1 VGRRA
6 GLDRYDL
13 EEDRQGS
20 LTMSSR
26 KSAALER
33 RLRSGIAAAA
43 TILLA
48 ACGGNAEQQ
57 FPPPDVSVAAVVQKS
72 VTEWD
77 DYSGHIEAIESAEIR
92 PRVSGHLRRVHY
104 KEGGL
109 VRKGQVL
116 FSIDDREYAAAAEA
130 ARADAA
136 RAAAR
141 VALAKQELNRAEAL
155 IAARAVSQGE
165 LDTRRMEAQQADAD
179 LLAAQARQAQ
189 AELDLGFTR
198 VTAPFAG
205 RAGAALIKP
214 GNIVSQNETLLT
226 TLVSV
231 DPVYVTFTGDE
242 RAYLRYQDLARN
254 GTRQSSR
261 DARNPVLVG
270 LANEEGFPHR
280 GEMDFVDNALDPE
293 SGTIRARA
301 VLPNPDGVFTPGLFA
316 RVRLLG
322 GSQEN
327 ALLIHEQA
335 VLTDQ
340 DRRYVYVL
348 GANSS
353 AERRDVTLGP
363 TIESLRIVQS
373 GLKPGDKVIVN
384 GMRKIFF
391 PGQPVQPRE
400 VPMDQPNLPPPAPPA
415 QAQAPAAG

>member
-1 VGRRA
+1 MPP
-6 GLDRYDL
+6 
-13 EEDRQGS
+13 S
-20 LTMSSR
+20 P
-26 KSAALER
+26 SAAPSR
-33 RLRSGIAAAA
+33 GQTAIVTTAAL
-43 TILLA
+43 LLA
-48 ACGGNAEQQ
+48 ACGGNGQQQ

-92 PRVSGHLRRVHY
+92 PRVSGHLRSVRY
-104 KEGGL
+104 REGGL
-109 VRKGQVL
+109 VEKGQLL
-116 FSIDDREYAAAAEA
+116 FIIDDREYAAAADA

-141 VALAKQELNRAEAL
+141 IGLAKQELARAEQL

-165 LDTRRMEAQQADAD
+165 LDARRMEAQQADAD
-179 LLAAQARQAQ
+179 LLAANARLAR
-189 AELDLGFTR
+189 AELDLSFTR

-205 RAGAALIKP
+205 RAGVALVKP
-214 GNIVSQNETLLT
+214 GNVVNANQTLLT

-242 RAYLRYQDLARN
+242 RAYLRYQELARN
-254 GTRQSSR
+254 GTRGSSR
-261 DARNPVLVG
+261 DTRNPVLVG
-270 LANEEGFPHR
+270 LANEDGFPHQ
-280 GEMDFVDNALDPE
+280 GEMDFLDNALDPAT
-293 SGTIRARA
+293 GTIRARA

-340 DRRYVYVL
+340 DRRYVYVV
-348 GANSS
+348 GANNS
-353 AERRDVTLGP
+353 AERRDVALGP
-363 TIESLRIVQS
+363 HVEGLRVVQS

-391 PGQPVQPRE
+391 PGQPVNPRD
-400 VPMDQPNLPPPAPPA
+400 VPMDQPNLPPPAP
-415 QAQAPAAG
+415 AQAPAAG

>member
-1 VGRRA
+1 M
-6 GLDRYDL
+6 LF
-13 EEDRQGS
+13 
-20 LTMSSR
+20 
-26 KSAALER
+26 
-33 RLRSGIAAAA
+33 
-43 TILLA
+43 A
-48 ACGGNAEQQ
+48 ACGGGEQQQ

-104 KEGGL
+104 REGGL
-109 VRKGQVL
+109 VEKGALL
-116 FSIDDREYAAAAEA
+116 FTIDDREYAAAADA
-130 ARADAA
+130 ARADAV
-136 RAAAR
+136 RAEAR
-141 VALAKQELNRAEAL
+141 VALAKQELARAEQL

-165 LDTRRMEAQQADAD
+165 LDARRMEAQQADAD
-179 LLAAQARQAQ
+179 LLAAKARQAR

-205 RAGAALIKP
+205 RAGGALVKP
-214 GNIVSQNETLLT
+214 GNVVSANETLLT

-242 RAYLRYQDLARN
+242 RAYLRYQELARN
-254 GTRQSSR
+254 GTRESSR
-261 DARNPVLVG
+261 DTANPVLVG
-270 LANEEGFPHR
+270 LSNEDGFPHE
-280 GEMDFVDNALDPE
+280 GKMDFLDNALDPQ

-335 VLTDQ
+335 VLADQ

-348 GANSS
+348 GEGNTA
-353 AERRDVTLGP
+353 ARRDVTLGP
-363 TIESLRIVQS
+363 HVEGLRAVQS
-373 GLKPGDKVIVN
+373 GLAPGDKVIVN

-391 PGQPVQPRE
+391 PGQPVNPRD
-400 VPMDQPNLPPPAPPA
+400 VPMDQPNLPPPA
-415 QAQAPAAG
+415 QAPAAG